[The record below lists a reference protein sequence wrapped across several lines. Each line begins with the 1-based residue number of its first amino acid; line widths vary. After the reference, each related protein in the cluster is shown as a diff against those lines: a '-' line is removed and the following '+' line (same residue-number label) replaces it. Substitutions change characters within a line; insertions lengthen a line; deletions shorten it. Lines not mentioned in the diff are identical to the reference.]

1 MKKVLLGLALASAFN
16 FSFVSAKNEALIS
29 IDSMFLM
36 QESQEGKLLTED
48 IKSKVQAF
56 QNYAKESNEK
66 ISKLK
71 QEIEDQKE
79 VLSEKALTE
88 KKETLAQMESIESKV
103 LSQREQGLRAEIQK
117 TQMQLHDKQ
126 RKVADR
132 LMSEQNWGM
141 IIDKNTPG
149 VLCVSKAIDKTSD
162 VLKAL
167 DAEYS
172 SKNEA
177 TKSVASAAKGKEI
190 ATVKTA

>member
-1 MKKVLLGLALASAFN
+1 MKKVLLGLAFASAFN
-16 FSFVSAKNEALIS
+16 FGMVFAKNETLVS
-29 IDSMFLM
+29 IDSLMLM
-36 QESQEGKLLTED
+36 QESAEGKVLTED
-48 IKSKVQAF
+48 IKSKVQKF
-56 QNYAKESNEK
+56 QDYAKESNEK
-66 ISKLK
+66 ISKLEK
-71 QEIEDQKE
+71 EIEDQKE
-79 VLSEKALTE
+79 VLSEKALAE
-88 KKETLAQMESIESKV
+88 KTETLAQLKNAESKT
-103 LSQREQGLRAEIQK
+103 LSLREQSLRQEIQK

-172 SKNEA
+172 KNET
-177 TKSVASAAKGKEI
+177 TKSVAQAPAKKEK